1 MFIAR
6 GPTMPLIHRLTLHHA
21 LAGFA
26 LGLFLAVQ
34 TLFLKEKGIDLWHI
48 GLLFGAFGAATACF
62 ELPLGALADIH
73 GRVRIYRLSRLIALT
88 GILLA
93 VVMDGFWGLFIAMT
107 LLGVSRALDSG
118 SIQAWQLDHL
128 KAAGLAEKLPNAI
141 ARFHSASAAAIA
153 SGALLGGYLPGW
165 VPDPVYWKVRPTE
178 WNLLAQAAITA
189 LHLLMLGWLF
199 KEGDPKAS
207 HSSVSGLRHQ
217 LRTATRVAFQQP
229 KLLRLFACAF
239 LVGLVLFALE
249 AYWQPRVLVLAPDT
263 DYAVFGWLA
272 SGYFLAAAAGP
283 MVLGWV
289 LKRIHP
295 PTEQMIFGIMALLS
309 PLLMALALQSTLLGY
324 APTYLLFMLVLS
336 MVNVPFEI
344 TLAEEAPNELR
355 STLFSIL
362 SLALQTGGVVM
373 AYGLSVFVQWIGI
386 DGLWIGLA
394 SLLGLNGLFG
404 LAMGFLRR
412 HTRSIKEAS

>member
-1 MFIAR
+1 MS
-6 GPTMPLIHRLTLHHA
+6 LIHRLTLHHA

-48 GLLFGAFGAATACF
+48 GLLFGAFGAATVCF

-73 GRVRIYRLSRLIALT
+73 GRVRIYRLSRLIALS

-93 VVMDGFWGLFIAMT
+93 VVLDGFWGLFIAMA

-128 KAAGLAEKLPNAI
+128 KAAGLAERIPNAI

-165 VPDPVYWKVRPTE
+165 MQDSVYWQPRPTE
-178 WNLLAQAAITA
+178 WNLLAQATITA

-199 KEGDPKAS
+199 KEGDPKAG
-207 HSSVSGLRHQ
+207 HSSTSGLRHQ
-217 LRTATRVAFQQP
+217 LRSAVLVAFHRP
-229 KLLRLFACAF
+229 KLLRLFASAF

-249 AYWQPRVLVLAPDT
+249 AYWQPRVLELAPDT
-263 DYAVFGWLA
+263 NYAVFGWLA

-283 MVLGWV
+283 MVLGRV

-295 PTEQMIFGIMALLS
+295 PTEAMIFGILALLG
-309 PLLMALALQSTLLGY
+309 PLLTALALQSTLLAY

-336 MVNVPFEI
+336 MINVPFEI
-344 TLAEEAPNELR
+344 TLAEEAPNEVR

-362 SLALQTGGVVM
+362 SLSLQTGGVVM
-373 AYGLSVFVQWIGI
+373 AYGLSFCVQWIGI
-386 DGLWIGLA
+386 AGLWIGLA
-394 SLLGLNGLFG
+394 SLLALSGLVGLIGTSYKSTFC
-404 LAMGFLRR
+404 
-412 HTRSIKEAS
+412 RSSGISA